1 MFLGRCC
8 VQNKSYILEVVRDN
22 YLFYERM
29 FYFVL
34 ITRRKIINNIQH
46 LFGIVPWR
54 ATFISPKE
62 ESKSSIQ
69 LALSIAFP
77 DYTLK
82 HVSYVISTTT
92 VSPLV

>member
-1 MFLGRCC
+1 M
-8 VQNKSYILEVVRDN
+8 
-22 YLFYERM
+22 
-29 FYFVL
+29 
-34 ITRRKIINNIQH
+34 
-46 LFGIVPWR
+46 FGIVPWR